1 MYVNISG
8 GLDLFHVIA
17 DDEYLTTSLFY
28 ANEEGFSE
36 EHKLSKTI
44 TMMNNHFK
52 VTFDLEN
59 KEAKQ
64 LRFDPTEGKY
74 ISLKNISILIDNQ
87 KYDLPEVIR
96 YHEMDGDWIDIYSLD
111 PSLLIDL
118 KKTTL
123 VNKVVVEAD
132 IKYIENSKL
141 LNYENKV
148 EELRRKGIDNFSI
161 KQLLSV
167 IKNRGKR

>member
-1 MYVNISG
+1 
-8 GLDLFHVIA
+8 
-17 DDEYLTTSLFY
+17 
-28 ANEEGFSE
+28 
-36 EHKLSKTI
+36 
-44 TMMNNHFK
+44 
-52 VTFDLEN
+52 
-59 KEAKQ
+59 
-64 LRFDPTEGKY
+64 
-74 ISLKNISILIDNQ
+74 
-87 KYDLPEVIR
+87 
-96 YHEMDGDWIDIYSLD
+96 MDGDWIDIYSLD

-148 EELRRKGIDNFSI
+148 EELRRKSIDNLSI

>member
-1 MYVNISG
+1 
-8 GLDLFHVIA
+8 
-17 DDEYLTTSLFY
+17 
-28 ANEEGFSE
+28 
-36 EHKLSKTI
+36 
-44 TMMNNHFK
+44 
-52 VTFDLEN
+52 
-59 KEAKQ
+59 
-64 LRFDPTEGKY
+64 
-74 ISLKNISILIDNQ
+74 
-87 KYDLPEVIR
+87 
-96 YHEMDGDWIDIYSLD
+96 MDGDWIDIYSLD